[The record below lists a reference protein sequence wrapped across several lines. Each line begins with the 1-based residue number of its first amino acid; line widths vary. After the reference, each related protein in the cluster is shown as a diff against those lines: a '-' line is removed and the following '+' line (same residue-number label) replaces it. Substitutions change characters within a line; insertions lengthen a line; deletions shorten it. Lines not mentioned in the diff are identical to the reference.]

1 MTHENCD
8 IIGFCDDTG
17 GLIPGDSIQT
27 IERIANKMLQQ
38 INKWAIKAKI
48 EFNANKITA
57 ILFTNRRNYTKLN
70 IFLNVIHINIVNE
83 MKYLGL
89 IIDRKLNFNSHVK
102 YITDKCISKIYK
114 LSAIAI
120 NSWGLTSRELKILYI

>member
-17 GLIPGDSIQT
+17 GLIPGDNTQT

-89 IIDRKLNFNSHVK
+89 IIDRKLNFNSHFK